1 MSRSRYPDT
10 DGNRLI
16 RDVSPRVCSII
27 FFLFVLCLQQYLV
40 KIWNS
45 TPVWTLLCPV
55 LPEHYVTE
63 SSFLRILSR
72 YSRWNRSLWVWMIR
86 CSAPQRSSAAF
97 FLYTPYTRSDP
108 WWNLS
113 LICARVVTRTVPNS
127 LRPSNQRNVR
137 HFSSNLY
144 IQLWLKSQVPSLVIR
159 SPWNRLVDTV
169 SSLFVC
175 HVASS
180 LRTLVMF
187 RFFTMIT
194 SMHLTLDAKSSCVG
208 IAILSREV
216 ALLVVLVFPRHVYI
230 FEVRIDWLS
239 ATVMQSKYF
248 SLFHLS

>member
-1 MSRSRYPDT
+1 MSVTVSRK
-10 DGNRLI
+10 
-16 RDVSPRVCSII
+16 
-27 FFLFVLCLQQYLV
+27 F
-40 KIWNS
+40 WNS

-97 FLYTPYTRSDP
+97 FLYTPHTRSDP
-108 WWNLS
+108 WWTLS
-113 LICARVVTRTVPNS
+113 LICARVVSRTVPNS

-159 SPWNRLVDTV
+159 SPWNRLVDTM
-169 SSLFVC
+169 SSLIVC
-175 HVASS
+175 HVPSS
-180 LRTLVMF
+180 LRTLVLF
-187 RFFTMIT
+187 KIITMIT
-194 SMHLTLDAKSSCVG
+194 SMHLTLDSASSCVG
-208 IAILSREV
+208 SPYFFGRSHCSSSWFSRV
-216 ALLVVLVFPRHVYI
+216 TYTPSK
-230 FEVRIDWLS
+230 FELICFS
-239 ATVMQSKYF
+239 ATVMQSKYV